1 MSVGGEV
8 QLCTSKAWVF
18 QPISPN
24 LTFAFVTTFT
34 PCTLSHNI
42 RPFRNISINR
52 RRDADFG
59 AHLLQRRPSPAKPLG
74 SKTCCPS
81 HDNQLNGF
89 VSCFRHTSC
98 VRRLSLEVSAQGA
111 HTELP
116 RGASC
121 RAHVTRPLRVFR
133 NASCWAGSRK
143 TPCRAHAMRLAE
155 LPVKL
160 CPSPTP
166 FPLPSKTWQSPSA
179 RLWKETGV
187 RPGNRSNRS
196 ENRSVPSRKRS
207 NRTKNPAFGLEN
219 RSRLS
224 QRTSRARIGRP
235 VAPGSEDRPRQN
247 RRTSTPES
255 EEQPHL
261 IAKTPTWR
269 TSKPQFSS
277 RICILGVA
285 GLPYNL

>member
-18 QPISPN
+18 QPILPN
-24 LTFAFVTTFT
+24 LTFAFVTAFT
-34 PCTLSHNI
+34 LCTLSHNI

-59 AHLLQRRPSPAKPLG
+59 AHLSQRRPSPAEPLG

-121 RAHVTRPLRVFR
+121 RAHATRPLRVFRDASCWSHAKHLLRVFR

-160 CPSPTP
+160 CLSPTP

-196 ENRSVPSRKRS
+196 ENRGVPSRKRG

-224 QRTSRARIGRP
+224 QRTGRA
-235 VAPGSEDRPRQN
+235 
-247 RRTSTPES
+247 
-255 EEQPHL
+255 
-261 IAKTPTWR
+261 
-269 TSKPQFSS
+269 
-277 RICILGVA
+277 
-285 GLPYNL
+285 